1 MNMSRL
7 SKATLLLATVA
18 FLASCGGESKP
29 EEKKETSSQDEI
41 RLKQYMVAGEK
52 LYGTYCA
59 NCHQPD
65 GKGLAALYPPLAASD
80 YLFENF
86 ARAACIVKN
95 GQFKEIEVNG
105 VKFNQMMPANPI
117 TNIEIAQVLTYVT
130 NSWGNEAGLISVRDV
145 DEWIDE
151 CEEGL

>member
-1 MNMSRL
+1 MKRL
-7 SKATLLLATVA
+7 SKAFLLLALVGG
-18 FLASCGGESKP
+18 LSSCGDSNK
-29 EEKKETSSQDEI
+29 EEKKEVSSQDQI
-41 RLKQYMVAGEK
+41 RLKQYKVAGEK
-52 LYGTYCA
+52 IYSTICA

-80 YLFENF
+80 YLMENF

-105 VKFNQMMPANPI
+105 VKFNQMMPANAI

-130 NSWGNEAGLISVRDV
+130 NNWGNEAGLISVKDV
-145 DEWIDE
+145 DKWIVE
-151 CEEGL
+151 CEE

>member
-1 MNMSRL
+1 MIRL
-7 SKATLLLATVA
+7 SKVTLLVA
-18 FLASCGGESKP
+18 LVGFLTSCGGGQTEG
-29 EEKKETSSQDEI
+29 KKEPASSQDEI
-41 RLKQYMVAGEK
+41 RLKQYKVAGEK
-52 LYGTYCA
+52 IYSTYCA

-80 YLFENF
+80 YLLENF

-130 NSWGNEAGLISVRDV
+130 NTWGNEAGLISVKKV
-145 DEWIDE
+145 DTWIDE
-151 CEEGL
+151 CEEE